1 MGRPSIK
8 PSAAQ
13 PLEQALA
20 ERILVL
26 DGAMGTMIQ
35 GYGLEEPDFRGDRFG
50 DHPRDLKGN
59 NDLLC
64 LTRPEV
70 IEEIHRS
77 FFDAG
82 ADIIETNT
90 FNANRI
96 SQADY
101 ALEGIVHELNVD
113 AARIARRVADAKTA
127 QDPSRPSFVA
137 GAIGPA
143 NRTASLSPDVNNPGY
158 RGVTFDQLVDAYHEQ
173 ARALVEGG
181 VDLLLT
187 ETVFDTLNLK
197 AALFAIEKSF
207 EETGRRLPVM
217 ISVTITD
224 RSGRTLSGQ
233 TVEVF

>member
-1 MGRPSIK
+1 MANASI
-8 PSAAQ
+8 ADH
-13 PLEQALA
+13 LRTLLA
-20 ERILVL
+20 ERILII
-26 DGAMGTMIQ
+26 DGAMGTMVQ
-35 GYGLEEPDFRGDRFG
+35 GYDLDEADFRGDIFG
-50 DHPRDLKGN
+50 AHPTDLRGC

-64 LTRPEV
+64 LTQPRIV
-70 IEEIHRS
+70 EEIHS
-77 FFDAG
+77 AFLAAG